1 MILRDWKQPLLNLK
15 QKRKKEEAQEIYFQK
30 KENWGKLNFRC
41 FPEKP
46 NYSKDENFYP
56 TNDDEVERL
65 LERPPGYKD
74 AGLGW
79 LDKFDDRDQ
88 SKLTVKKFVNLFD
101 GNQKLTKASIKLK
114 MDYYNFYV
122 KLSNKILTKL
132 KLISQGLQTKNN
144 ESPRRGSTSI
154 PPR

>member
-30 KENWGKLNFRC
+30 KENWGKLNFRS

-46 NYSKDENFYP
+46 NYSKDENMYP
-56 TNDDEVERL
+56 TNDDDVDRL
-65 LERPPGYKD
+65 LERPPGYID

-79 LDKFDDRDQ
+79 LEKFNGNDQ
-88 SKLTVKKFVNLFD
+88 SKLCERKFVGLFD

-132 KLISQGLQTKNN
+132 KVISQSLQTKNN
-144 ESPRRGSTSI
+144 ETPATRNKSL